1 MPIRTNR
8 GRAAVYRKLWGWP
21 MRSPTH
27 LVVLLFVVAV
37 VVIALSVAIPRLIGS
52 SGDGSGAGAGTTEQ
66 TTPGDTG
73 APGTTDERSASGG
86 QGSAGTSLP
95 TRIPSPPQS
104 PSSAPP
110 RPEALEVATKWAQAW
125 VDHPEG
131 TTSEEWLAGLRP
143 YTHEEYLVELATVE
157 PANIPATRVT
167 GPPEPAESYTRSL
180 TVNLPTDAVT
190 LRITLVDTPQGWRV
204 AFYEQAE

>member
-27 LVVLLFVVAV
+27 LVVLLVVVAV
-37 VVIALSVAIPRLIGS
+37 LVIAISIAIPQLIGS
-52 SGDGSGAGAGTTEQ
+52 PRDGSGAAAETTEQ
-66 TTPGDTG
+66 TTPADTA
-73 APGTTDERSASGG
+73 APGTTGEQSAQGG
-86 QGSAGTSLP
+86 QGSASTSLP

-104 PSSAPP
+104 PTSAPP
-110 RPEALEVATKWAQAW
+110 RPEALEVATNWARAW
-125 VDHPEG
+125 VDHQEG
-131 TTSEEWLAGLRP
+131 TTTEEWLAGLRP
-143 YTHEEYLVELATVE
+143 YTHEEYMVELATVE
-157 PANIPATRVT
+157 PANIPSTRVT
-167 GPPEPAESYTRSL
+167 GPPEPTESYSRSL
-180 TVNLPTDAVT
+180 TVNLPTDAVM